1 MRAQKKLRYFTNE
14 RRSYNVNNVI
24 SLRDIDAVFDDIG
37 SPSKMDLLSPLP
49 KGNASPAQKE
59 DALSSPTPSR
69 SEDLNV
75 SGCEE
80 IPLEGTEESEMV
92 DKEIPFKGHVPLKT
106 SSPIVA
112 FKDLHPCEDNER
124 LHVSPLLLGLDDE
137 DPIKGDTNKPP
148 SGPEESPLLSND
160 EFLESPPKKLQLNG
174 HDERTDAQSMQ
185 TGKDIV
191 ENVESGPLEKDLC
204 GSRES
209 EARPSHDMQE
219 ISFQTKLKETLQPKT
234 AGFRKPAPST
244 RAPSPVEVEDDFL
257 ILEDEAPLLFS
268 IPRKT
273 DSRDKP
279 CPQGK
284 SGDSQKQAASK
295 EPEPKPTQTG
305 RGRQKQKG
313 TGNTHIASQTNSAT
327 GYTQNVSQSSHL
339 AEKSQDPAVNR
350 RKDEVPSQ
358 DLEDQEP
365 PYLHDKQKNKKT
377 HARGKCD
384 KPTNKAKKASL
395 DMRKKSDTAAVT
407 DSEPHEAQAKSKPK
421 FSDRVKKIPQNPKG
435 AASTLKSKEK
445 KADLGRSTQLSKHRV
460 SKKAEQSEEPTYE
473 SCGQQNEQSLPDENV
488 LNGSQ
493 ETRQGPDNPNSP
505 KNSEVPGDYDPDSS
519 GSVLGKRKRNKPG
532 AWWAINIDPFTEDSP
547 PPRPVSTKQK
557 IVKEK
562 KKKKEKKSDSGANF
576 TDGPRKQ
583 KAKSKQNSKAK
594 TIKTDNGHGTK
605 KSKTAAG
612 KDQQKLAATEP
623 PVTQSLQEE
632 EENGPSEEQEQLI
645 PMDLSSDRHTQGEM
659 GSKIFDKV
667 YVSAKKHQQCHT
679 SGPESPT
686 QSPVPEKRKRK
697 GLSNKHDS
705 QPPWDN
711 KPSPRCSSQERI
723 KSSMPKACKKKNS
736 SLKSRQ
742 DFRKNINVPRR
753 LRDSL
758 ATFGAIL
765 NSGKPSSIAAKMRT
779 AAKDSARKNLLNSL
793 DDPSDQSSEPTDV
806 LGGGRGFE
814 QDDVPCEIQ
823 NSSSVFLEPQGTLPR
838 RVSKRNVRPSAC
850 TQKMPNRRI
859 SDIEAASLRSGP
871 SSMIELEPYE
881 DSEDITLPS
890 SRDIPVTLSEGDIC
904 GPPLRPITLLPED
917 WQNLIKWLRHLWPA
931 PAKHAGQ
938 VITPDHFHWYTY
950 EGRAMGH
957 KVDLVC
963 STFANGKL
971 LLGSYMKKPLQVD
984 DNTTCVFNVCTSCVR
999 VEVDGLKLNY
1009 NSGQTFMVPQGQAY
1023 SIHNLTQQP
1032 AVLWYHRMLS

>member
-1 MRAQKKLRYFTNE
+1 
-14 RRSYNVNNVI
+14 
-24 SLRDIDAVFDDIG
+24 DIDAVFDDIG
-37 SPSKMDLLSPLP
+37 GSYDVNTTHVDILP
-49 KGNASPAQKE
+49 HLFVCICLYFN
-59 DALSSPTPSR
+59 
-69 SEDLNV
+69 N
-75 SGCEE
+75 
-80 IPLEGTEESEMV
+80 
-92 DKEIPFKGHVPLKT
+92 IPFKGHVPLKT

-137 DPIKGDTNKPP
+137 DPIKALNSQAFMDP
-148 SGPEESPLLSND
+148 SVD
-160 EFLESPPKKLQLNG
+160 
-174 HDERTDAQSMQ
+174 MQ

-365 PYLHDKQKNKKT
+365 PYLH
-377 HARGKCD
+377 
-384 KPTNKAKKASL
+384 
-395 DMRKKSDTAAVT
+395 
-407 DSEPHEAQAKSKPK
+407 
-421 FSDRVKKIPQNPKG
+421 
-435 AASTLKSKEK
+435 
-445 KADLGRSTQLSKHRV
+445 
-460 SKKAEQSEEPTYE
+460 
-473 SCGQQNEQSLPDENV
+473 
-488 LNGSQ
+488 GSQ

-814 QDDVPCEIQ
+814 
-823 NSSSVFLEPQGTLPR
+823 
-838 RVSKRNVRPSAC
+838 VSKRNVRPSAC

-859 SDIEAASLRSGP
+859 SDIDLRSGP